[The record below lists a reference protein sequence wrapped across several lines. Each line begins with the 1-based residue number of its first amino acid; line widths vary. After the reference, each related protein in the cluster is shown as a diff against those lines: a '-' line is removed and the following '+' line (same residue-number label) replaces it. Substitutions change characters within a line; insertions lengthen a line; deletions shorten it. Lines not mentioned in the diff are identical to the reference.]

1 MKSFRDNEERG
12 KWAKIGLSLI
22 IVTTI
27 ILTISNAFQLE
38 LLLRWNNG
46 AEVDLDEADMNDSR
60 QWIIVIGYY
69 MFRIV
74 GGITFVLWFRR
85 AYFNLHQKLKT
96 LEFGE
101 GWAAGSWFVPFVN
114 LVRPYKIMKE
124 LFTESSFWLKMKG
137 VEGSKSQEQLIL
149 PWWILWI
156 LTTVLGRIVDK
167 LPSETVDELIELTQ
181 FAIGAGI
188 VETIAG
194 LLAFKLINSYIKR
207 EQLMME
213 VEKQLAGQADS
224 IIATAELADNQG
236 TGPVISPSA

>member
-1 MKSFRDNEERG
+1 MRFFRDNEERG

-22 IVTTI
+22 IITTI

-69 MFRIV
+69 IFRIM
-74 GGITFVLWFRR
+74 GGITFILWFRR

-96 LEFGE
+96 LEFSE
-101 GWAAGSWFVPFVN
+101 GWAAGSWFVPFLN

-137 VEGSKSQEQLIL
+137 VDLSKSQEQFIL

-156 LTTVLGRIVDK
+156 LTTILGRIVDK

-188 VETIAG
+188 VEIIAG
-194 LLAFKLINSYIKR
+194 LLAFKLISSYIKR

-213 VEKQLAGQADS
+213 VEKQLAGQADFLV
-224 IIATAELADNQG
+224 ATAELSDNHG
-236 TGPVISPSA
+236 TDPVISPSE

>member
-1 MKSFRDNEERG
+1 
-12 KWAKIGLSLI
+12 
-22 IVTTI
+22 
-27 ILTISNAFQLE
+27 
-38 LLLRWNNG
+38 
-46 AEVDLDEADMNDSR
+46 
-60 QWIIVIGYY
+60 